1 MNATLHEND
10 MIQPL
15 EMNHGALSRRL
26 AEHAER
32 ARLAYEG
39 ATAVMRPLDAQSI
52 ARMRATQE
60 QHHAW
65 CDVMHALESDA
76 TTPMRSAFLA
86 AIGSISTC
94 PGVAVDV
101 LCAIEHE
108 LTTPAHAVRAT
119 WDGIDLGGPVEAS
132 FTVDAD

>member
-1 MNATLHEND
+1 MNATLHTDD
-10 MIQPL
+10 MIQAL
-15 EMNHGALSRRL
+15 EINHGALSRRL

-32 ARLAYEG
+32 ARLAFETS
-39 ATAVMRPLDAQSI
+39 TAAMRPLDAQSI

-60 QHHAW
+60 QHVAW

-76 TTPMRSAFLA
+76 TTTMRSAFMA
-86 AIGSISTC
+86 AIDLISFC

-108 LTTPAHAVRAT
+108 LTTPGGSVR
-119 WDGIDLGGPVEAS
+119 
-132 FTVDAD
+132 

>member
-1 MNATLHEND
+1 MTATLHTDD
-10 MIQPL
+10 MIQTL
-15 EMNHGALSRRL
+15 EINHSALSRRL

-65 CDVMHALESDA
+65 CDVLHALESDVM
-76 TTPMRSAFLA
+76 TPMRSAFLA

-101 LCAIEHE
+101 IRAVAHE
-108 LTTPAHAVRAT
+108 LTTQGGAVR
-119 WDGIDLGGPVEAS
+119 
-132 FTVDAD
+132 